1 MFVIFDLL
9 ISEGYLGPCQ
19 EKLSTIFGEQ
29 SIVIDAWQGFDALS
43 ANPTKSSNTLK
54 TILDKSRRIVLGVFD
69 HFVGLAL
76 KRWNTPFVLILNN
89 LSLNLF
95 VVVLSGI
102 EKWSNISRWT
112 WLNI

>member
-29 SIVIDAWQGFDALS
+29 SIIIDAWQDFDALS

-54 TILDKSRRIVLGVFD
+54 TIRRQKPTNCFGCVWPFCGV
-69 HFVGLAL
+69 GA
-76 KRWNTPFVLILNN
+76 
-89 LSLNLF
+89 
-95 VVVLSGI
+95 
-102 EKWSNISRWT
+102 
-112 WLNI
+112 